1 MINNKKSVS
10 KAYYKEKII
19 NKFKQAFTLTEVV
32 VATLISSIVLW
43 FIFIFLW
50 DISSGIIDTKREI
63 ILMSHFYDFSYK
75 LNNLRNVYTTGSI
88 LVDNTGTWSD
98 VFLMKDISGQNWVLF
113 WVVNIADMKLETD
126 NTVYD
131 DRWVWFRKL
140 SSNEL
145 AEVDTNVD
153 FIYDYVFQEDQ
164 VFSDLKVQD
173 LNIVSYNSGSIYD
186 LNMSLNLDFQNS
198 LIWQYWADLPRDDL
212 KKFNI
217 DF

>member
-32 VATLISSIVLW
+32 VATLISSIVLG
-43 FIFIFLW
+43 FIFIFLG
-50 DISSGIIDTKREI
+50 DISGGIVDTKREI

-88 LVDNTGTWSD
+88 LVDNTGTGSD
-98 VFLMKDISGQNWVLF
+98 VFLMKDISGQNGVLF
-113 WVVNIADMKLETD
+113 GVVNIADMKLETD

-131 DRWVWFRKL
+131 DRGVGFRKL

-198 LIWQYWADLPRDDL
+198 LIGQYWTDLPRDDL